1 MSTDSSSLNPETNQP
16 LAKEFIISFSI
27 VNGIASI
34 FNIFINSTL
43 IYLIFKLKLL
53 RNISYRFILCLSL
66 SDLCVGT
73 IVQPFLPLALSTS
86 DPMKL
91 AMVKIILLV
100 CGILS
105 AQTSLTM
112 TTVIALDRYLRVKH
126 LLQYNSHMTKRRANL
141 LIAATVIISI
151 IMSLI
156 VSIGTIFKQAAH
168 VATFWLVINGIM
180 ISVICVFYLRA
191 YRSIRNRVAD
201 TIYHTASSTQS
212 QRLQRPDVK
221 FMKGMT
227 FILIALLVFYVPY
240 EIISMLVFFLPNAS
254 NEETKLEL
262 QYAYYCSIVLVYLIS
277 SYNAIILMKF
287 DGKLRRFFQRNI
299 LQS

>member
-16 LAKEFIISFSI
+16 LAKEFIISFYA

-53 RNISYRFILCLSL
+53 KNISYRFILCLSL

-73 IVQPFLPLALSTS
+73 IVQPLLSLTLSTS
-86 DPMKL
+86 DPVTLALFKL
-91 AMVKIILLV
+91 ILLV
-100 CGILS
+100 CGIMF
-105 AQTSLTM
+105 AQTSFTM
-112 TTVIALDRYLRVKH
+112 TTVISLDRYLRMKH

-141 LIAATVIISI
+141 LIAATVIISVTL
-151 IMSLI
+151 SLV
-156 VSIGTIFKQAAH
+156 VSVGALYKLAVY

-201 TIYHTASSTQS
+201 TTCNTASTTQS
-212 QRLQRPDVK
+212 QRIQRPDVE
-221 FMKGMT
+221 FIKGMM

-254 NEETKLEL
+254 SEETKLEL
-262 QYAYYCSIVLVYLIS
+262 QYAYYCSLVLVYLIS
-277 SYNAIILMKF
+277 SYNAIILIKF